1 MYMSI
6 LNNFMLNPECS
17 RQLSFNEYFSLVN
30 DNILDNLEIEGDLIE
45 SSKVNLN
52 VEEKIK
58 NEEKEIKEINKDEI
72 NEEIKNIDKKI
83 IESDRETNEYLIRK
97 KGLENKLNELISNIK
112 EDVNN
117 IKDLKID
124 ENNNNNKE
132 IKENTKNKD
141 EDEKKK
147 NMIKLLITSLG
158 LIVIV
163 IIGILFLEI
172 NKKK

>member
-1 MYMSI
+1 MI
-6 LNNFMLNPECS
+6 LKKLNKWT
-17 RQLSFNEYFSLVN
+17 N
-30 DNILDNLEIEGDLIE
+30 
-45 SSKVNLN
+45 
-52 VEEKIK
+52 
-58 NEEKEIKEINKDEI
+58 
-72 NEEIKNIDKKI
+72 
-83 IESDRETNEYLIRK
+83 NEYLKRK
-97 KGLENKLNELISNIK
+97 KGIENKLNELISNIK

-147 NMIKLLITSLG
+147 NMIKLLITGLG